1 MREGRIY
8 SGGSA
13 SMIEKLFQCDSDD
26 VMYIGPPPFS
36 FSLSHTRMTSDSLS
50 ERASE
55 CFPHW
60 HTFPRCRQQ
69 VRYDQYIQL
78 LHEHTFPRRRRVH
91 LRNRLRIGVRVSEIA
106 YSRRICPGLRK
117 AQNTGCGGP
126 SVAGFRALADARQPG
141 ACSCSL
147 GLRLMTLTRHSDKKL
162 DLDKGF
168 G

>member
-1 MREGRIY
+1 MHPFATLLQMREGRIY

-78 LHEHTFPRRRRVH
+78 LDEHTFPRSRRVH

-106 YSRRICPGLRK
+106 YSRRICPRYGSAAISGVTRGTHHV
-117 AQNTGCGGP
+117 QNK
-126 SVAGFRALADARQPG
+126 SAH
-141 ACSCSL
+141 SL
-147 GLRLMTLTRHSDKKL
+147 LSESLMK
-162 DLDKGF
+162 
-168 G
+168 